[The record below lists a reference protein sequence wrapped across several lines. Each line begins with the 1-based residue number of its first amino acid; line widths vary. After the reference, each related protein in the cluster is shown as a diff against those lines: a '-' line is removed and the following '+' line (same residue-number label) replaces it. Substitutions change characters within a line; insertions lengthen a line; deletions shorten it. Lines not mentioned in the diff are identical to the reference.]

1 MKKYG
6 MLLLFFA
13 ACCAGAADLVP
24 GNGSFENWKGESPEG
39 FAVNTVFKN
48 WQVCKRNGGVYDGET
63 CLHVVTRGGT
73 SAFALMAGFVPA
85 GCGDKV
91 SLSCAVRGKGKMRFE
106 IYCYDARGR
115 WVGKN
120 VQSRL
125 FDVDTDQWLVE
136 KFDGVLPSAVG
147 LKNGPVAKV
156 RAVLFVSAGS
166 ALDLDMFSGTAG
178 TTASVEMKKP
188 VPVPAAAVHKPVAAI
203 EPRAPIGAVYLP
215 PRLYAVPGQE
225 LNIYFD
231 NLYVMP
237 PAGSVEVCAGVGV
250 HLQDRF
256 QFIPKPEETG
266 THPVRLEWRDAAG
279 NLTASA
285 ETEIVVAPAAV
296 APRSVKVLMIG
307 DSLTNAT
314 IYPRHIAGALR
325 ADKFEVSFVGSHAG
339 NGKPAAE
346 DGVVHEGY
354 GGWQFSHFVN
364 RWTPGDAFR
373 AKSPFLAG
381 PGKLDIPGFFA
392 KKGGVP
398 DVITVL
404 LGVNDIAA
412 CTRETLPAKLE
423 SISRD
428 ADTLL
433 NALAEAAPKAK
444 IGVGLIPPPAAS
456 QDAFGFNYTTRI
468 NRVQYLRNTF
478 ALWQMMEKKYRN
490 HPRFELVPVNVN
502 IDCRNNYP
510 VRKTPY
516 NAQNPETYMMQNNA
530 VHPAASGY
538 RQIGDSFYF
547 WMRSFLR

>member
-39 FAVNTVFKN
+39 FAVNTVYKN
-48 WQVCKRNGGVYDGET
+48 WKMEKRTGGSYDGT
-63 CLHVVTRGGT
+63 ACLHVDVADIQR
-73 SAFALMAGFVPA
+73 SAFSLMTPFKMASG
-85 GCGDKV
+85 GDKV
-91 SLSCAVRGKGKMRFE
+91 AFSCAVRGKGKMRFE
-106 IYCYDARGR
+106 IYCYNARGE
-115 WVGKN
+115 WVKKN
-120 VQSRL
+120 VVPQLRSI
-125 FDVDTDQWLVE
+125 DTDQWLVE
-136 KFDGVLPSAVG
+136 NFEAELPQINDSVI
-147 LKNGPVAKV
+147 GPIS
-156 RAVLFVSAGS
+156 RIRGVLFVDRASS
-166 ALDLDMFSGTAG
+166 LDLDSFSCM
-178 TTASVEMKKP
+178 VRKKDAP
-188 VPVPAAAVHKPVAAI
+188 QKAAHYPAAAI
-203 EPRAPIGAVYLP
+203 EPRAPQGPVYLP
-215 PRLYAVPGQE
+215 PRLYAVPGKE

-231 NLYVMP
+231 NLSVLP
-237 PAGSVEVCAGVGV
+237 LPGAVEVVAKVGA
-250 HLQDRF
+250 QFADRYSF
-256 QFIPKPEETG
+256 TPKPEHTG
-266 THPVRLEWRDAAG
+266 THPLRLEWRDAEG
-279 NLTASA
+279 KILASA
-285 ETEIVVAPAAV
+285 ETEIIVAPAAV
-296 APRSVKVLMIG
+296 APRSVKVLVIG

-547 WMRSFLR
+547 WMRNTLR